1 MRLLRHDNTGEFS
14 LTEDILDSDII
25 PRYAILSHTWGAQE
39 ISFKDMIDGVDK
51 TKPGYDKIR
60 FCGEQAKRDG
70 LQHFWVDTCCI
81 DKSSSTE
88 LHEAINSMFRWYRDA
103 AKCYVYLTDVSR
115 PTLDADGKSSQ
126 LPWESTFRK
135 SRWFTRGWTL
145 QELVA
150 PVSVEFFSKEGVQ
163 LGNKESL
170 ERHIHDVTG
179 IPVKALRGSSLSD
192 FSVPERMSWAEK
204 RETTRKEDKAYSLL
218 GIFNIYM
225 PLIYGEGRE
234 NAFKRLR
241 EEIDKSSKG
250 TKREEFSVAFG
261 LSDVPEVEH
270 FVARE
275 DELAEMHGTLRGNGS
290 GSRRGIGKTQLTIA
304 YVKQHKDNYS
314 AVFWLNIKDEDSI
327 KRSFS
332 KAAKQ
337 ILREYPSASRLSSV
351 DIKKNFDEVIDAV
364 KAWLSLPNNT
374 RWLMIYDNYDN
385 PKLPRNMDPAAVD
398 IRKFLPE
405 SYHGSVIIATRS
417 SEVMIGHRIQI
428 RKLEDMRDSVKIL
441 FTASRREGLIDDP
454 DAVKLAKE
462 LDGLPLA
469 LATAG
474 AYLDQSAI
482 SFSDYLRLYK
492 ASWMR
497 LLETSPELSS
507 YEDRTL
513 YSTWQLSF
521 DHVKQRNELS
531 AKLLQLWA
539 YFDNQDIWFELL
551 RHGNS
556 KDPEWIRE
564 LTKDELSFNEAV
576 RVLSDHGLVE
586 VDMSSQ
592 ELIESRGYSI
602 HGCVHLWTI
611 YALNQE
617 WDYNL
622 AKLALKFVGLH
633 VPENESAKWWL
644 TQRRLLQHAARCS
657 RAVLNGMVTGRGI
670 EWALHNLGNLYMG
683 QGKLDE
689 AEKMYQ
695 RALQEFEKAL
705 GPGHTSTLDTVNNL
719 GILYVDQGKLDEAE
733 KMYQRALQGKEKAL
747 GPDHTSTLDTVNNLG
762 NLYANQGKL
771 DEAKKMYQRALQ
783 GKEKTFGPDH
793 TSILNMI
800 NDLGL
805 LYKSQGKL
813 DEAEKMYQRALQ
825 GYEKALD
832 PDHTS
837 ALNTVNNLG
846 NVYFSQGKLD
856 EAEKLYQRALQ
867 GTEKAL
873 GPDHT
878 STLETVNNLGNL
890 YVSQG
895 KLDEAEKM
903 YQQALQ
909 GMEKAV
915 GPDHTSALVTVN
927 NLGNVY
933 GSQGK
938 LDEAEKMYQRALQ
951 GFEMALDPDHT
962 STLNTVNN
970 LGNVYFSQGK
980 LDEAGKMYQRALQ
993 GREKAL
999 DPDHTSTLETVNNLG
1014 VLYESQGK
1022 LEEAE
1027 KMYQRAL
1034 QGMEK
1039 ALGPD
1044 HTSTLETVNN
1054 LGDLYVSQGKLDEAE
1069 KMYQQALQG
1078 MEKAVGPD
1086 HTSALVTVNN
1096 LGNVY
1101 GSQGK
1106 LDEAEKMYQR
1116 ALQGFEM
1123 ALDPD
1128 HTSTL
1133 NTVNNLGNVY
1143 FSQGKLDE
1151 AGKMYQRA
1159 LQGREKALDP
1169 DHTSTLE
1176 TVNNLGVLY
1185 ESQGKL
1191 EEAEKMYQRALQGM
1205 EKALGPDHTST
1216 LETVNNLGDLYVS
1229 QGKLDEAEKMYQ
1241 RALQGMEKA
1250 LGPDHTS
1257 TLDTVNDL
1265 GILYAGRGK
1274 LDEAEKMYQR
1284 ALQGYEKALG
1294 PENITRYQPALDT
1307 MWNLGDLLAAQG
1319 HLDEAKEMYSRA
1331 RAGFQ
1336 TLLGPSSH
1344 ECQLLE
1350 RKIAS
1355 LDSTQ
1360 GK

>member
-1 MRLLRHDNTGEFS
+1 MRLLRHNNTGEFS
-14 LTEDILDSDII
+14 LTEELLSSDKI

-51 TKPGYDKIR
+51 SKPGYDKIR

-70 LQHFWVDTCCI
+70 LRYFWVDTCCI
-81 DKSSSTE
+81 DKSNSTE
-88 LHEAINSMFRWYRDA
+88 LQEAINSMFCWYRDA
-103 AKCYVYLTDVSR
+103 AKCYVYLADVSR

-150 PVSVEFFSKEGVQ
+150 PASVEFFSKEGKQ
-163 LGNKESL
+163 LGSKESL

-179 IPVKALRGSSLSD
+179 IPVKALRGSSLCD

-218 GIFNIYM
+218 GIFNVYM

-250 TKREEFSVAFG
+250 TKREDFSVAFG

-275 DELAEMHGTLRGNGS
+275 DELAEMHRTLCGNGS
-290 GSRRGIGKTQLTIA
+290 RRTVVLHGLGGIGKTQLTIA
-304 YVKQHKDNYS
+304 YAKQHKDNYS

-337 ILREYPSASRLSSV
+337 ILREHPSASRLSSV
-351 DIKKNFDEVIDAV
+351 DIKENFDEVIDAV

-385 PKLPRNMDPAAVD
+385 PKLPRNTDPAAVD

-405 SYHGSVIIATRS
+405 SYHGSVIITTRS
-417 SEVMIGHRIQI
+417 SEVKIGHSIRI
-428 RKLEDMRDSVKIL
+428 RKLEDIRDSVKIL
-441 FTASRREGLIDDP
+441 LNASRRKELIDDP

-492 ASWMR
+492 ASWTR
-497 LLETSPELSS
+497 LLETSPGLSS

-531 AKLLQLWA
+531 AKLLRLWA

-576 RVLSDHGLVE
+576 QVLSDHGLVE
-586 VDMSSQ
+586 VDISSQ

-602 HGCVHLWTI
+602 HGCVHSWTI
-611 YALNQE
+611 YVLNQE
-617 WDYNL
+617 WDYDL

-633 VPENESAKWWL
+633 VPGNESAKRWL

-657 RAVLNGMVTGRGI
+657 HAVLSGMVTDDGI
-670 EWALHNLGNLYMG
+670 EWALYNLGN
-683 QGKLDE
+683 
-689 AEKMYQ
+689 
-695 RALQEFEKAL
+695 
-705 GPGHTSTLDTVNNL
+705 
-719 GILYVDQGKLDEAE
+719 IYVSQGKLDEAE
-733 KMYQRALQGKEKAL
+733 KMYQRALQGMEKAL
-747 GPDHTSTLDTVNNLG
+747 GPDHTSTLDTVHNLG
-762 NLYANQGKL
+762 
-771 DEAKKMYQRALQ
+771 
-783 GKEKTFGPDH
+783 
-793 TSILNMI
+793 I
-800 NDLGL
+800 

-825 GYEKALD
+825 GYEKAL
-832 PDHTS
+832 
-837 ALNTVNNLG
+837 
-846 NVYFSQGKLD
+846 
-856 EAEKLYQRALQ
+856 
-867 GTEKAL
+867 

-890 YVSQG
+890 YANQGKLDEAKKMYQWALQGKEKTFGPDHTSTLDTVNNLGLLYKSQG

-903 YQQALQ
+903 YQRALQ
-909 GMEKAV
+909 GKEKV
-915 GPDHTSALVTVN
+915 LGLDHISTLKTIN
-927 NLGNVY
+927 NLGLLY
-933 GSQGK
+933 FSQGK

-970 LGNVYFSQGK
+970 LGNVYFFQGK
-980 LDEAGKMYQRALQ
+980 LDKAGKMYQRALQ
-993 GREKAL
+993 GRQKAL
-999 DPDHTSTLETVNNLG
+999 DPDHTSTLE
-1014 VLYESQGK
+1014 
-1022 LEEAE
+1022 
-1027 KMYQRAL
+1027 
-1034 QGMEK
+1034 
-1039 ALGPD
+1039 
-1044 HTSTLETVNN
+1044 
-1054 LGDLYVSQGKLDEAE
+1054 
-1069 KMYQQALQG
+1069 
-1078 MEKAVGPD
+1078 
-1086 HTSALVTVNN
+1086 
-1096 LGNVY
+1096 
-1101 GSQGK
+1101 
-1106 LDEAEKMYQR
+1106 
-1116 ALQGFEM
+1116 
-1123 ALDPD
+1123 
-1128 HTSTL
+1128 
-1133 NTVNNLGNVY
+1133 TVNNLGNVY

-1159 LQGREKALDP
+1159 LQGREKAL
-1169 DHTSTLE
+1169 
-1176 TVNNLGVLY
+1176 
-1185 ESQGKL
+1185 
-1191 EEAEKMYQRALQGM
+1191 
-1205 EKALGPDHTST
+1205 
-1216 LETVNNLGDLYVS
+1216 
-1229 QGKLDEAEKMYQ
+1229 
-1241 RALQGMEKA
+1241 
-1250 LGPDHTS
+1250 GPDHTS
-1257 TLDTVNDL
+1257 TLDTVNNV
-1265 GILYAGRGK
+1265 GILYKFQGK

-1294 PENITRYQPALDT
+1294 LENVTRYRPALNT
-1307 MWNLGDLLAAQG
+1307 MRNLGNLFASQG
-1319 HLDEAKEMYSRA
+1319 HLDQAKEIYSRA

-1336 TLLGPSSH
+1336 TLLGSSSD
-1344 ECQLLE
+1344 ECQKLE

-1360 GK
+1360 GSNAKKSRSVVRKFMHKIFR